1 MTHFN
6 AVRKIRHSVI
16 RPARHGIRMIAVIIA
31 AVVGLTGNFME
42 ASPKLSAL
50 DIGDVVEQIQA
61 TIERRES
68 IKDMQEIVKS
78 NGLDQLIAV

>member
-1 MTHFN
+1 MSHFN
-6 AVRKIRHSVI
+6 AVRKLRHSVV

-31 AVVGLTGNFME
+31 ALVGLAGNFME

-50 DIGDVVEQIQA
+50 DMGDVVEQIQA

-68 IKDMQEIVKS
+68 LKDMEGIVKQS
-78 NGLDQLIAV
+78 KLDQLIAA